1 MLNMAAGK
9 LLIVDDL
16 PDWRRTLAGLF
27 VDVGYEVKVA
37 GSAESALHL
46 LEREYFNVAILDVRL
61 DESNEGNRDGLSL
74 MRQIKSEWPSIEVII
89 LTGYAEVSMA
99 QEALNTDAN
108 GVRFAYGFI
117 QKDQTDELVR
127 QVKQAYEK
135 SIHFLISQGEQE
147 NIEFKSSVRWDHEK
161 NGVNKEIQFTIAK
174 SMAGMMNYRGGTLL
188 IGVADNGTILG
199 IDKDLTGLRK
209 PDTDGFRLLLTEVI
223 RNYLGLEFSEFIHVR
238 FEGINNRTI
247 CVISIDPSN
256 KPVFVASGSR
266 SEFWVRTGNSTRQLD
281 VKEATDYIQNHWGK
295 K

>member
-1 MLNMAAGK
+1 MAAGK
-9 LLIVDDL
+9 LIIVDDL

-27 VDVGYEVKVA
+27 VDEGYEVKVA
-37 GSAESALHL
+37 GSAESALQL
-46 LEREYFNVAILDVRL
+46 LDQEYFNVAILDVRL

-74 MRQIKSEWPSIEVII
+74 MRKIKSEWPSIEVII

-127 QVKQAYEK
+127 QVKQAYEN
-135 SIHFLISQGEQE
+135 SIQFLISQGEQE
-147 NIEFKSSVRWDHEK
+147 NIEFKSSIRWDHEK

-174 SMAGMMNYRGGTLL
+174 SIAGMMNYKGGTLL

-223 RNYLGLEFSEFIHVR
+223 RNYLGLEYSEFIHAR
-238 FEGINNRTI
+238 FEGIDNKTI
-247 CVISIDPSN
+247 CVITIYPSSR
-256 KPVFVASGSR
+256 PAFVSTGSR